1 MVHSMWACGDT
12 DCERHGP
19 IALGRSAMPSLW
31 SAFALFVAFVTHVGA
46 FKLDPVFG
54 RLNSVVD
61 LTGAS
66 LALMMVLG
74 IIVVVI
80 RPRLPRPVI
89 TDLLV
94 LTVWL
99 FMLVGCRE
107 VVDAYSR
114 VKVATFAVVTLPLYF
129 AARMLP
135 THVSETCLPRYLTAI
150 GLYVQLT
157 GMMFGTWSSDWGGVR
172 LIQGAGANY
181 LSLGYVAGSTSVML
195 WIGQY
200 ESRASVGRVFL
211 RMMFALSIV
220 VVLLSAARGPL
231 VAVTLCMLLYG
242 FLGRKLSRYT
252 VISGFFFTVLIA
264 VVARSSIITPIAGR
278 FASLAAE
285 SGALGM
291 GTRGPLFAAAI
302 RAIGST
308 PTGVGT
314 GNFASL
320 MGTVGRDYPHN
331 ILLEVGAENGWIALA
346 AISLLLARNAHQA
359 VSMIR
364 DEHGTR
370 IALLFC
376 FALVSA
382 MFSGDI
388 NDHRLLWVTVGAMQR
403 IIGKEAK

>member
-1 MVHSMWACGDT
+1 MVHWMQACGDT
-12 DCERHGP
+12 NCQQHGP
-19 IALGRSAMPSLW
+19 IASRRSAMSSLW
-31 SAFALFVAFVTHVGA
+31 SVFALFVAFVTHVGA
-46 FKLDPVFG
+46 FKLDPIFS
-54 RLNSVVD
+54 RLNSIVD

-66 LALMMVLG
+66 LALMIVLG
-74 IIVVVI
+74 VSVVMI

-99 FMLVGCRE
+99 SMLVGCRE
-107 VVDAYSR
+107 VLDPYSR
-114 VKVATFAVVTLPLYF
+114 VKVTTFAVVTLPLYF

-135 THVSETCLPRYLTAI
+135 THVSETCLPRYLMAI

-157 GMMFGTWSSDWGGVR
+157 GMMFGTWLSDWGGVR
-172 LIQGAGANY
+172 LVQGAGTHY
-181 LSLGYVAGSTSVML
+181 LSLGYVAGSTSIML

-200 ESRASVGRVFL
+200 ESRASVGRFL
-211 RMMFALSIV
+211 LCVMFALSIV

-231 VAVTLCMLLYG
+231 VAVILCMLLYG

-252 VISGFFFTVLIA
+252 VISGFFLIVLIA
-264 VVARSSIITPIAGR
+264 VAARSPIIAPMAGR
-278 FASLAAE
+278 FASLAVE
-285 SGALGM
+285 SGGFGM

-302 RAIGST
+302 RAIGSV

-331 ILLEVGAENGWIALA
+331 ILLEVGAENGWIAIA
-346 AISLLLARNAHQA
+346 AMSLLLAKNAYQA

-364 DEHGTR
+364 HERGTR

-382 MFSGDI
+382 MLSGDI
-388 NDHRLLWVTVGAMQR
+388 NDHRLLWVTVGAMQSIVAR
-403 IIGKEAK
+403 EAK